1 MQFVLSLRDAVAGRT
16 DVRAMLANKARSV
29 LLRRTPLVRRT
40 PVIYF
45 DNDHSRRYT
54 VLERGAV
61 YSPGLLHRISRVI
74 SSHGCAVDLV
84 LISTEARKAI
94 DVFHMRRGDTKLT
107 DADELAL
114 TEGFE
119 RMLEGEAPDA

>member
-1 MQFVLSLRDAVAGRT
+1 M
-16 DVRAMLANKARSV
+16 
-29 LLRRTPLVRRT
+29 
-40 PVIYF
+40 IYF
-45 DNDHSRRYT
+45 DNESSPRYT
-54 VLERGAV
+54 ILELVADDT
-61 YSPGLLHRISRVI
+61 PGLLHRISRVI